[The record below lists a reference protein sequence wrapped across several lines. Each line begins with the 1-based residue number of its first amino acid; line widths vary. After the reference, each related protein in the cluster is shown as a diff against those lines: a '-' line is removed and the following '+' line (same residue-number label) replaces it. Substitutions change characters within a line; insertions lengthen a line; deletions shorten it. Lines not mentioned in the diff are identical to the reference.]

1 MQLSERTLKIV
12 WLIFASFLAK
22 VMVEVLHEGNQFLV
36 AFLITGHVEE
46 VYISL
51 LWPYESSYV
60 IADIKGFPA
69 NLFFGSC

>member
-1 MQLSERTLKIV
+1 LQLSERTLKIV

-22 VMVEVLHEGNQFLV
+22 VMVEVFEGNQFLV